1 MTARADGARST
12 DVERARFLRALA
24 ASLALHAAL
33 FPLKFGPISGL
44 HGATSPGGVIQA
56 VLRRAPVM
64 EQLSEA
70 GAAAENAFRP
80 ASVIVAP
87 GSSTAPHA
95 APQPAGSE
103 SPSVAVTARPQTAPA
118 MRSEGND
125 AVAGIAPGAE
135 AVDAIPLLP
144 PISMV
149 GREPPRRPM
158 LLAPLNFSYPPNT
171 RMQSGRVRVRL
182 LLDERGAIEEVR
194 AVAAI
199 PPGLFEQ
206 AAVEVVRKGRYAPA
220 AAGSVPVRSYLFL
233 EVSYG
238 PGPLG
243 QQVWYGGSTIAP
255 PDYKR

>member
-1 MTARADGARST
+1 MIGRAGGARST

-24 ASLALHAAL
+24 VSLALHAAL
-33 FPLKFGPISGL
+33 FPLKFGPIGGL
-44 HGATSPGGVIQA
+44 RGATSPGGVIQA

-80 ASVIVAP
+80 AELILAP
-87 GSSTAPHA
+87 STSKAPEIA
-95 APQPAGSE
+95 SRPAGSDT
-103 SPSVAVTARPQTAPA
+103 PSVAVTARPQTAAA
-118 MRSEGND
+118 MRAEGSD
-125 AVAGIAPGAE
+125 AVAGAAPGAE
-135 AVDAIPLLP
+135 ATDAIPLLP
-144 PISMV
+144 PIPAV

-171 RMQSGRVRVRL
+171 RMQNGRVRVRV
-182 LLDERGAIEEVR
+182 LLDERGAIEDVR
-194 AVAAI
+194 SVAAA

-206 AAVEVVRKGRYAPA
+206 AAVDVVRKGRYAPA

-243 QQVWYGGSTIAP
+243 QQVWYAGSTIAP